1 MWEEFVAEGEGG
13 LELAGFED
21 EGDDIG
27 AGEEDIV
34 VIVLLDEIE
43 ALDSFG
49 AEVEGERAVITCGTH
64 DADPC
69 DFVGVRVLEPDELFF
84 VHPCPWGEA
93 EELVGEVVEA
103 CGHGIA
109 MKMRG
114 AFGTRQGGRC
124 KDWLREGGREPVWIA
139 VAPLGSGAGEAIRTP
154 DINLG
159 KVALYP

>member
-1 MWEEFVAEGEGG
+1 MGEEFVAEGEGG

-124 KDWLREGGREPVWIA
+124 KDWLREGAGLDCGCSTGKW
-139 VAPLGSGAGEAIRTP
+139 SG
-154 DINLG
+154 
-159 KVALYP
+159 